1 MTIGEKIKRI
11 RKFRKMTQKE
21 LAVQIGLGENGGHRM
36 VQYESGF
43 RVPKKDLVDKIA
55 QVLDVNP
62 LTLYDTN
69 GRDATEIM
77 EMLFWLDDATPSLI
91 HTHQLQKFPGEKAN
105 ESDDTG
111 LYYHDNDYWPA
122 HAPTVL
128 WFNYGV
134 LDQFLKEWTI
144 RKNELAAG
152 EITKDEYFEWK
163 INWPQ
168 TCDDCGKHE
177 PKKEWRKQTELLQQV
192 P

>member
-1 MTIGEKIKRI
+1 MMKSISLSYLRSHRI
-11 RKFRKMTQKE
+11 CLSDLYHLLTPQRKAVFLTAIVMGL
-21 LAVQIGLGENGGHRM
+21 LAHG
-36 VQYESGF
+36 
-43 RVPKKDLVDKIA
+43 K
-55 QVLDVNP
+55 VLIND
-62 LTLYDTN
+62 
-69 GRDATEIM
+69 
-77 EMLFWLDDATPSLI
+77 
-91 HTHQLQKFPGEKAN
+91 
-105 ESDDTG
+105 
-111 LYYHDNDYWPA
+111 LYYHDNDSWPA
-122 HAPTVL
+122 HAPTAL

-168 TCDDCGKHE
+168 TCDDCGKHK